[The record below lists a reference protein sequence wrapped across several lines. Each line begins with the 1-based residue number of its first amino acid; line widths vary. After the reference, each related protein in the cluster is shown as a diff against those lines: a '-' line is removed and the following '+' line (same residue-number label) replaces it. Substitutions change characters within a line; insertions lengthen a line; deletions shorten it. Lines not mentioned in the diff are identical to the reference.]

1 MNVLLMM
8 IMAITN
14 VLINTHISS
23 YQISIHTP
31 IQNTKCKLETY
42 FKIANIHLP

>member
-1 MNVLLMM
+1 MM

-23 YQISIHTP
+23 YQISITHA
-31 IQNTKCKLETY
+31 NTKYKM
-42 FKIANIHLP
+42 